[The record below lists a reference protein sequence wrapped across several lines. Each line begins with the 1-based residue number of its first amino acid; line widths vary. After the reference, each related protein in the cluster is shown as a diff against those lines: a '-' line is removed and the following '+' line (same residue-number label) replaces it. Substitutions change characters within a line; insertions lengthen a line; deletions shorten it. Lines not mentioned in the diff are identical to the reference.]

1 LKGRGERKMKKKV
14 ENKWWVLISILT
26 LTIFFSEAKGN
37 SLNRVLDLKGKWKF
51 SIGDNI
57 EWSQEKFNDAD
68 WESIYVPSA
77 WEDQGFYGYDGYA
90 WYRKN
95 FTIPAEVEN
104 KELYLYLGYVD
115 DVDEVYVNGNLVGS
129 TGSFPP
135 NFSTAYN
142 AFRKYYLPKEFLR
155 FDRVN
160 VISVRVYDAQL
171 AGGIISGDVGIYL
184 EANPIPFEFNF
195 QGSWKFKTGDKVEYK
210 DPLFNDNNW
219 RSITVPKAWED
230 QGYNDY
236 DGYAWYR
243 KKFFVSEQ
251 YANEKIVILL
261 GKIDDYDEVY
271 LNGSYIGPLKKI
283 SDYANNDDNNRWS
296 ELRVYYVDG
305 KLLIPNKNNII
316 AVRVYDKGGFGGI
329 YEGPVGILKLKE
341 FLKYWRTKK

>member
-1 LKGRGERKMKKKV
+1 MKKNV
-14 ENKWWVLISILT
+14 ENKLMVLISILSF
-26 LTIFFSEAKGN
+26 TIILFEAKGT

-57 EWSQEKFNDAD
+57 NWSKENFKDAD
-68 WESIYVPSA
+68 WESISVPSP

-90 WYRKN
+90 WYRKS
-95 FTIPAEVEN
+95 FTLPAINNDN

-155 FDRVN
+155 FGKNN

-171 AGGIISGDVGIYL
+171 AGGIVSGEVGIYV
-184 EANPIPFEFNF
+184 ESNPIPFEYNF
-195 QGSWKFKTGDKVEYK
+195 QGSWKFKTGDNMDYK
-210 DPLFNDNNW
+210 EPLFNDNNW
-219 RSITVPKAWED
+219 HLINVPKAWED

-243 KKFFVSEQ
+243 KKFFVSGQ
-251 YANEKIVILL
+251 YANEKVVILL

-271 LNGSYIGPLKKI
+271 LNGSYIGPIKKI
-283 SDYANNDDNNRWS
+283 SEYIDDDDNNRWS
-296 ELRVYYVDG
+296 ELRVYYIDG
-305 KLLIPNKNNII
+305 KLLQSNKNNVL

-341 FLKYWRTKK
+341 FLNYWRSKK

>member
-1 LKGRGERKMKKKV
+1 MGRGERQMIKNF
-14 ENKWWVLISILT
+14 ENRLFAVISFLT
-26 LTIFFSEAKGN
+26 LTLFLFEANGN
-37 SLNRVLDLKGKWKF
+37 SLNRVVDLKGKWKF

-57 EWSQEKFNDAD
+57 LWSQENFNDDD
-68 WESIYVPSA
+68 WESIYVPSP

-90 WYRKN
+90 WYRKS
-95 FTIPAEVEN
+95 FVIPADMEN
-104 KELYLYLGYVD
+104 KEMYLYLGYVD

-142 AFRKYYLPKEFLR
+142 AFRKYYLPKDFLR
-155 FDRVN
+155 VDKEN

-171 AGGIISGDVGIYL
+171 AGGIVSGEVGIFA
-184 EANPIPFEFNF
+184 ETNPIPFEYNF
-195 QGSWKFKTGDKVEYK
+195 QGSWKFKTGDNMEYK

-243 KKFFVSEQ
+243 KKFFVSGQ
-251 YANEKIVILL
+251 YGNEKIVILL

-271 LNGSYIGPLKKI
+271 LNGTYVGPIKKI
-283 SDYANNDDNNRWS
+283 SEYTNVEENNRWS
-296 ELRVYYVDG
+296 ELRVYYVDA
-305 KLLIPNKNNII
+305 KLLQSNKNNVI

-329 YEGPVGILKLKE
+329 YEGPVGILRLKE
-341 FLKYWRTKK
+341 FLKFWRTKK